1 VIFEMK
7 NAASRI
13 SVSRSCNHIHAADY
27 QCICA
32 MSRSGWK
39 RVWSLWQNHAIH
51 GVSRV
56 ARLDDHVAGDR
67 GRLRRGIPA
76 KAPAS
81 RCKRCR
87 GREQMPVAGSTP
99 GRVP

>member
-13 SVSRSCNHIHAADY
+13 SVSRFCNHIHVADY
-27 QCICA
+27 RYICA
-32 MSRSGWK
+32 MSTSGWK
-39 RVWSLWQNHAIH
+39 RICSLLRNRSIRE
-51 GVSRV
+51 VCRV

-76 KAPAS
+76 KALAS